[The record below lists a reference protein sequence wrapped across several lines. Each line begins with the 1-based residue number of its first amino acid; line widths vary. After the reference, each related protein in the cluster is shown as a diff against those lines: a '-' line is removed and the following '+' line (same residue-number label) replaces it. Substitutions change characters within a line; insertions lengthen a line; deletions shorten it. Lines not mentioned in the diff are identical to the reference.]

1 MLLLATTLAARN
13 VRGMKG
19 RMTALP
25 LWRPE
30 LSLESCPVE
39 ETEDSQAP
47 SNHTT
52 TGGADTKVANLL
64 FPAHYN
70 PPSLPLPLPSLP
82 HHPPPLAQEPSSP
95 GLNPPIKS
103 YLLNLTRTNISF
115 LPKISPLPAQKTK
128 CTAQDWCLKPPCQFF
143 AAEAKADVY
152 LISAFSGNLLE
163 ARPTQ
168 SRDNSLD
175 LFRPQSR
182 THLPTHYFTNSSCKT
197 CPIPL
202 RFSVGK

>member
-1 MLLLATTLAARN
+1 MICLLHLAVTLLLLATTLAARN

-70 PPSLPLPLPSLP
+70 PPSLPSPYPYLPYLTIRHLLPKSP
-82 HHPPPLAQEPSSP
+82 HHL
-95 GLNPPIKS
+95 
-103 YLLNLTRTNISF
+103 
-115 LPKISPLPAQKTK
+115 
-128 CTAQDWCLKPPCQFF
+128 
-143 AAEAKADVY
+143 V
-152 LISAFSGNLLE
+152 
-163 ARPTQ
+163 
-168 SRDNSLD
+168 
-175 LFRPQSR
+175 
-182 THLPTHYFTNSSCKT
+182 
-197 CPIPL
+197 
-202 RFSVGK
+202 